1 VLILE
6 NKFIANAVP
15 NFNFQIKLTAFLR
28 KTLNF
33 NKRFFM
39 EPRRRVCTM
48 WTASPHLVQKIVG
61 SNPRHGGRCQARCC
75 LWLKYYALFMIIWG
89 EIRKKLKEVV
99 SSICSAL
106 TPLKV
111 QTDVWQYNWSC
122 LEPDAIEQ
130 TACRQGFKI
139 AHGWIWKVLATKKGL
154 KFRCFFSFLGC
165 PQPQCS
171 DTFPASDGGFL
182 SCQCL
187 LNSNS
192 VV

>member
-1 VLILE
+1 MQSQISTFKSSWQHFYGKLWILPKDFSW
-6 NKFIANAVP
+6 NPGVVYA
-15 NFNFQIKLTAFLR
+15 R
-28 KTLNF
+28 
-33 NKRFFM
+33 
-39 EPRRRVCTM
+39 CG
-48 WTASPHLVQKIVG
+48 QKIVG